1 MTLQIIGFPRSNFV
15 RATRMAAH
23 EKGVE
28 YEHIAAMPHS
38 DEVKA
43 IHPLGQIPAMRHGDF
58 ELFEAIAII
67 RYIDATFDGPALF
80 PSDAQAAA
88 KVDQW
93 CSIVATSVDQLLL
106 RNYVV
111 PYAFHR
117 DEEGNVI
124 RDKIDVAIKRF
135 PKMFGLLDAAVADG
149 HVGSN
154 EFNMADC
161 FLMPML
167 AGVQM
172 FPEGKEAVANHAA
185 LADYFARLSERE
197 SFKVTSPV

>member
-1 MTLQIIGFPRSNFV
+1 
-15 RATRMAAH
+15 
-23 EKGVE
+23 
-28 YEHIAAMPHS
+28 MPHS

-67 RYIDATFDGPALF
+67 RYIDAAFDGPALF
-80 PSDAQAAA
+80 PSGAQAAA

-149 HVGSN
+149 HVGSS
-154 EFNMADC
+154 EFNWRTAFDAD
-161 FLMPML
+161 
-167 AGVQM
+167 AG
-172 FPEGKEAVANHAA
+172 GC
-185 LADYFARLSERE
+185 ADVPGRQRGSRE
-197 SFKVTSPV
+197 SRCAGGLFCAIERA

>member
-1 MTLQIIGFPRSNFV
+1 MTLQIIGFDQISSVP
-15 RATRMAAH
+15 RMAAH

-67 RYIDATFDGPALF
+67 RYIDAAFDGPALF

-88 KVDQW
+88 KVDQL
-93 CSIVATSVDQLLL
+93 IVATSVDQLLL

-117 DEEGNVI
+117 DAEGNVI
-124 RDKIDVAIKRF
+124 RDKIDVAIKRS
-135 PKMFGLLDAAVADG
+135 PKCLVCSTL
-149 HVGSN
+149 
-154 EFNMADC
+154 
-161 FLMPML
+161 
-167 AGVQM
+167 
-172 FPEGKEAVANHAA
+172 
-185 LADYFARLSERE
+185 R
-197 SFKVTSPV
+197 